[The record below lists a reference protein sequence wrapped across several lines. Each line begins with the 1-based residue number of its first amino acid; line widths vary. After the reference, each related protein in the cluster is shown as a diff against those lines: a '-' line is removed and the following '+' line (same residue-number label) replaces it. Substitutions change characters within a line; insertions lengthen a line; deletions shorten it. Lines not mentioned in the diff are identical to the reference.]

1 MGKAIGYGRT
11 RAFGRER
18 EKCAQVSF
26 DSIELFITVFC
37 VLVFDPKECI
47 LYIYLYTCGCEMKRC
62 YAVDA
67 SYSFK
72 DLVLSTPSWTLSS
85 RKEEEEEEE
94 DCIIDAKSKKTFL
107 DDDFD
112 AEKKTFKK
120 RNETQSFF
128 ARKRKTRGDHA
139 EEEEEEEEEELL
151 SSKMDVRPKKSKTS
165 LADAL
170 FAKGS
175 LADAAAKSRAWGPG
189 ETAET
194 RRSALSEWHKT
205 VDKFRDD
212 YKAKRKAAVKR
223 CKRVGVAR
231 GGGGFGK
238 TIE

>member
-1 MGKAIGYGRT
+1 
-11 RAFGRER
+11 
-18 EKCAQVSF
+18 
-26 DSIELFITVFC
+26 
-37 VLVFDPKECI
+37 
-47 LYIYLYTCGCEMKRC
+47 MKRC

-85 RKEEEEEEE
+85 RKEEEEE
-94 DCIIDAKSKKTFL
+94 DCIDAKSKKTL
-107 DDDFD
+107 DYDFD
-112 AEKKTFKK
+112 AEKTFKK

-139 EEEEEEEEEELL
+139 EEEEEEQQQQQQQQQQQLL
-151 SSKMDVRPKKSKTS
+151 SSKMNVRPKKSKPS

-170 FAKGS
+170 FATGS
-175 LADAAAKSRAWGPG
+175 LADAASKSRAWGPPPGG
-189 ETAET
+189 ETTAET
-194 RRSALSEWHKT
+194 RRSAALSEWHKT
-205 VDKFRDD
+205 VDTFRDD

>member
-1 MGKAIGYGRT
+1 
-11 RAFGRER
+11 
-18 EKCAQVSF
+18 
-26 DSIELFITVFC
+26 
-37 VLVFDPKECI
+37 
-47 LYIYLYTCGCEMKRC
+47 MKNCC

-85 RKEEEEEEE
+85 PRRKEEDEEE
-94 DCIIDAKSKKTFL
+94 DFCIDATKSKKKPL

-112 AEKKTFKK
+112 AKRTKQNKTK
-120 RNETQSFF
+120 SP
-128 ARKRKTRGDHA
+128 ARQKRKTRGDHA

-175 LADAAAKSRAWGPG
+175 LADAAAKSRAWGRLG

-205 VDKFRDD
+205 VDTFRDD

-223 CKRVGVAR
+223 SKQRVGFVRIDR
-231 GGGGFGK
+231 GKIEGK
-238 TIE
+238 GASV

>member
-1 MGKAIGYGRT
+1 
-11 RAFGRER
+11 
-18 EKCAQVSF
+18 
-26 DSIELFITVFC
+26 
-37 VLVFDPKECI
+37 
-47 LYIYLYTCGCEMKRC
+47 MKNCC

-85 RKEEEEEEE
+85 QRKEEEDEEE
-94 DCIIDAKSKKTFL
+94 DFCIDATKSKKKKKKPL
-107 DDDFD
+107 DDFD
-112 AEKKTFKK
+112 AKRTKQNKTK
-120 RNETQSFF
+120 SAA
-128 ARKRKTRGDHA
+128 ARQRKTRGDHA

-175 LADAAAKSRAWGPG
+175 LADAAAKSRAWGGPG

-223 CKRVGVAR
+223 SKRRVGFVR
-231 GGGGFGK
+231 IKGGKIEGK
-238 TIE
+238 GASSV

>member
-1 MGKAIGYGRT
+1 
-11 RAFGRER
+11 
-18 EKCAQVSF
+18 
-26 DSIELFITVFC
+26 
-37 VLVFDPKECI
+37 
-47 LYIYLYTCGCEMKRC
+47 MKNCC

-72 DLVLSTPSWTLSS
+72 DLVLLTPSWTLSS
-85 RKEEEEEEE
+85 PRKEEDEEE
-94 DCIIDAKSKKTFL
+94 DFCIDATKSKKKKPL
-107 DDDFD
+107 DDFD
-112 AEKKTFKK
+112 AKRTKQNKTK
-120 RNETQSFF
+120 SA
-128 ARKRKTRGDHA
+128 ARQKRKTRGDHA
-139 EEEEEEEEEELL
+139 EEEEELL

-175 LADAAAKSRAWGPG
+175 LADAAAKSRAWGRLG

-223 CKRVGVAR
+223 SKRVGFVR
-231 GGGGFGK
+231 SIGGNIEGK
-238 TIE
+238 GASV

>member
-1 MGKAIGYGRT
+1 
-11 RAFGRER
+11 
-18 EKCAQVSF
+18 
-26 DSIELFITVFC
+26 
-37 VLVFDPKECI
+37 
-47 LYIYLYTCGCEMKRC
+47 MKNCC

-85 RKEEEEEEE
+85 QQRKEEDEEE
-94 DCIIDAKSKKTFL
+94 DFCIDATKSKKKKPL
-107 DDDFD
+107 DDFD
-112 AEKKTFKK
+112 AKRTKQNKTK
-120 RNETQSFF
+120 SP
-128 ARKRKTRGDHA
+128 ARQKRKTRGDHA

-151 SSKMDVRPKKSKTS
+151 SSKMEYVRPKKSKTS

-175 LADAAAKSRAWGPG
+175 LADAAAKSRAWGRLG

-205 VDKFRDD
+205 VDTFRDD

-223 CKRVGVAR
+223 SKQRVGFVRIDR
-231 GGGGFGK
+231 GKIEGK
-238 TIE
+238 GASV

>member
-1 MGKAIGYGRT
+1 
-11 RAFGRER
+11 
-18 EKCAQVSF
+18 
-26 DSIELFITVFC
+26 
-37 VLVFDPKECI
+37 
-47 LYIYLYTCGCEMKRC
+47 MKRC
-62 YAVDA
+62 YYAVDA

-85 RKEEEEEEE
+85 RKEEEEEEEEE

-139 EEEEEEEEEELL
+139 EEEEEEEEQQQQQQLL
-151 SSKMDVRPKKSKTS
+151 SSKMNVRPKKSKPS

-170 FAKGS
+170 FATGS
-175 LADAAAKSRAWGPG
+175 LADAASKSRAWGPPPGG
-189 ETAET
+189 ETTAET
-194 RRSALSEWHKT
+194 RRSAALSEWHKT
-205 VDKFRDD
+205 VDTFRDD

>member
-1 MGKAIGYGRT
+1 
-11 RAFGRER
+11 
-18 EKCAQVSF
+18 
-26 DSIELFITVFC
+26 
-37 VLVFDPKECI
+37 
-47 LYIYLYTCGCEMKRC
+47 MKHC

-85 RKEEEEEEE
+85 RKEEEEEE
-94 DCIIDAKSKKTFL
+94 DCIDAKSKKTL
-107 DDDFD
+107 DDFD
-112 AEKKTFKK
+112 AEKTFKK

-139 EEEEEEEEEELL
+139 EEEEEEEQQQQQLL
-151 SSKMDVRPKKSKTS
+151 SSKMNVRPKKSKPS

-170 FAKGS
+170 FATGS
-175 LADAAAKSRAWGPG
+175 LADAASKSRAWGPPPGG

-194 RRSALSEWHKT
+194 RRSAALSEWHKT
-205 VDKFRDD
+205 VDTFRDD

-231 GGGGFGK
+231 GGGSFGK

>member
-1 MGKAIGYGRT
+1 
-11 RAFGRER
+11 
-18 EKCAQVSF
+18 
-26 DSIELFITVFC
+26 
-37 VLVFDPKECI
+37 
-47 LYIYLYTCGCEMKRC
+47 MKRC
-62 YAVDA
+62 YYAVDA

-94 DCIIDAKSKKTFL
+94 DCIDAKSKKTL

-139 EEEEEEEEEELL
+139 EEQQQQQQLL
-151 SSKMDVRPKKSKTS
+151 SSKMNVRPKKSKPS

-170 FAKGS
+170 FATGS
-175 LADAAAKSRAWGPG
+175 LADAASKSRAWGPPPGG
-189 ETAET
+189 ETTAET
-194 RRSALSEWHKT
+194 RRSAALSEWHKT
-205 VDKFRDD
+205 VDTFRDD

>member
-1 MGKAIGYGRT
+1 
-11 RAFGRER
+11 
-18 EKCAQVSF
+18 
-26 DSIELFITVFC
+26 
-37 VLVFDPKECI
+37 
-47 LYIYLYTCGCEMKRC
+47 MKRC

-139 EEEEEEEEEELL
+139 EEEEEEELL
-151 SSKMDVRPKKSKTS
+151 SSKMNVRPKKSKPS

-170 FAKGS
+170 FATGS
-175 LADAAAKSRAWGPG
+175 LADAASKSRAWGPPPGG
-189 ETAET
+189 ETTAET
-194 RRSALSEWHKT
+194 RRSAALSEWHKT
-205 VDKFRDD
+205 VDTFRDD

>member
-1 MGKAIGYGRT
+1 
-11 RAFGRER
+11 
-18 EKCAQVSF
+18 
-26 DSIELFITVFC
+26 
-37 VLVFDPKECI
+37 
-47 LYIYLYTCGCEMKRC
+47 MKNCC
-62 YAVDA
+62 YDVDA

-85 RKEEEEEEE
+85 RKEEEEEEEEE

-139 EEEEEEEEEELL
+139 EEEDEEEEQQQQQQQLL
-151 SSKMDVRPKKSKTS
+151 SSKMNVRPKKSKPS

-170 FAKGS
+170 FATGS
-175 LADAAAKSRAWGPG
+175 LADAASKSRAWGPPPGG
-189 ETAET
+189 ETTAET
-194 RRSALSEWHKT
+194 RRSAALSEWHKT
-205 VDKFRDD
+205 VDTFRDD

>member
-1 MGKAIGYGRT
+1 
-11 RAFGRER
+11 
-18 EKCAQVSF
+18 
-26 DSIELFITVFC
+26 
-37 VLVFDPKECI
+37 
-47 LYIYLYTCGCEMKRC
+47 MKHC

-94 DCIIDAKSKKTFL
+94 EDRIIDAKSKTTL

-112 AEKKTFKK
+112 AEKKTFIKK

-139 EEEEEEEEEELL
+139 EEQQQQQQLL
-151 SSKMDVRPKKSKTS
+151 SSKMNVRPKKSKPS

-170 FAKGS
+170 FATGS
-175 LADAAAKSRAWGPG
+175 LADAASKSRAWGPPPGG

-205 VDKFRDD
+205 VDTFRDD

>member
-1 MGKAIGYGRT
+1 
-11 RAFGRER
+11 
-18 EKCAQVSF
+18 
-26 DSIELFITVFC
+26 
-37 VLVFDPKECI
+37 
-47 LYIYLYTCGCEMKRC
+47 MKNCC

-85 RKEEEEEEE
+85 PRKEEDEEE
-94 DCIIDAKSKKTFL
+94 DFCIDATKSKKKPL

-112 AEKKTFKK
+112 AKRTKQNKTK
-120 RNETQSFF
+120 SP
-128 ARKRKTRGDHA
+128 ARQKRKTRGDHA
-139 EEEEEEEEEELL
+139 EEEEEEEELL
-151 SSKMDVRPKKSKTS
+151 SSKMEYVRPKKSKTS

-175 LADAAAKSRAWGPG
+175 LADAAAKSRAWGRLG

-205 VDKFRDD
+205 VDTFRDD

-223 CKRVGVAR
+223 SKRVGFMR
-231 GGGGFGK
+231 IKGGNIEGK
-238 TIE
+238 GASV

>member
-1 MGKAIGYGRT
+1 
-11 RAFGRER
+11 
-18 EKCAQVSF
+18 
-26 DSIELFITVFC
+26 
-37 VLVFDPKECI
+37 
-47 LYIYLYTCGCEMKRC
+47 MKRC

-94 DCIIDAKSKKTFL
+94 EEDCIDAKSKTTL

-112 AEKKTFKK
+112 AEKKTFIKK

-151 SSKMDVRPKKSKTS
+151 SSKMNVRPKKSKPS

-170 FAKGS
+170 FATGS
-175 LADAAAKSRAWGPG
+175 LADAASKSRAWGPPPGG
-189 ETAET
+189 ETTAET
-194 RRSALSEWHKT
+194 RRSAALSEWHKT
-205 VDKFRDD
+205 VDTFRDD

-231 GGGGFGK
+231 GGGGGFGK

>member
-1 MGKAIGYGRT
+1 
-11 RAFGRER
+11 
-18 EKCAQVSF
+18 
-26 DSIELFITVFC
+26 
-37 VLVFDPKECI
+37 
-47 LYIYLYTCGCEMKRC
+47 MKRC

-85 RKEEEEEEE
+85 RKEEEEEEEEE

-139 EEEEEEEEEELL
+139 EEEEEEELL
-151 SSKMDVRPKKSKTS
+151 SLKMNVRPKKSKPS

-170 FAKGS
+170 FATGS
-175 LADAAAKSRAWGPG
+175 LADAASKSRAWGPPPGG
-189 ETAET
+189 ETTAET
-194 RRSALSEWHKT
+194 RRSAALSEWHKT
-205 VDKFRDD
+205 VDTFRDD

>member
-1 MGKAIGYGRT
+1 
-11 RAFGRER
+11 
-18 EKCAQVSF
+18 
-26 DSIELFITVFC
+26 
-37 VLVFDPKECI
+37 
-47 LYIYLYTCGCEMKRC
+47 MKRC

-94 DCIIDAKSKKTFL
+94 EDRIIDAKSKTTL
-107 DDDFD
+107 DDDCD
-112 AEKKTFKK
+112 AEKKTFSKK

-139 EEEEEEEEEELL
+139 EEEEEEEELL
-151 SSKMDVRPKKSKTS
+151 SSKMNVRPKKSKPS

-170 FAKGS
+170 FATGS
-175 LADAAAKSRAWGPG
+175 LADAASKSRAWGPPPGG
-189 ETAET
+189 ETTAET
-194 RRSALSEWHKT
+194 RRSAALSEWHKT
-205 VDKFRDD
+205 VDTFRDD

>member
-1 MGKAIGYGRT
+1 
-11 RAFGRER
+11 
-18 EKCAQVSF
+18 
-26 DSIELFITVFC
+26 
-37 VLVFDPKECI
+37 
-47 LYIYLYTCGCEMKRC
+47 MKRRY

-94 DCIIDAKSKKTFL
+94 EDCIAKSKKTFL

-139 EEEEEEEEEELL
+139 EEEEEEEEELL
-151 SSKMDVRPKKSKTS
+151 SSKMNVRPKKSKPS

-170 FAKGS
+170 FATGS
-175 LADAAAKSRAWGPG
+175 LADAASKSRAWGPPPGG
-189 ETAET
+189 ETTAET
-194 RRSALSEWHKT
+194 RRSAALSEWHKT
-205 VDKFRDD
+205 VDTFRDD

>member
-1 MGKAIGYGRT
+1 
-11 RAFGRER
+11 
-18 EKCAQVSF
+18 
-26 DSIELFITVFC
+26 
-37 VLVFDPKECI
+37 
-47 LYIYLYTCGCEMKRC
+47 MKRC

-94 DCIIDAKSKKTFL
+94 EEDCIDAKSKTTL

-112 AEKKTFKK
+112 AEKKTFIKK

-128 ARKRKTRGDHA
+128 ARTRKTRGDHA
-139 EEEEEEEEEELL
+139 EEEEEEEELLL
-151 SSKMDVRPKKSKTS
+151 SSKMNVRPKKSKPS

-170 FAKGS
+170 FATGS
-175 LADAAAKSRAWGPG
+175 LADAASKSRAWGPPPGG

-194 RRSALSEWHKT
+194 RRSAALSEWHKT
-205 VDKFRDD
+205 VDTFRDD

-231 GGGGFGK
+231 GGGGGFGK

>member
-1 MGKAIGYGRT
+1 
-11 RAFGRER
+11 
-18 EKCAQVSF
+18 
-26 DSIELFITVFC
+26 
-37 VLVFDPKECI
+37 
-47 LYIYLYTCGCEMKRC
+47 MKRC

-94 DCIIDAKSKKTFL
+94 EEDCIDAKSKTTL

-112 AEKKTFKK
+112 AEKKTFIKK

-139 EEEEEEEEEELL
+139 EEEEEEEEELLL
-151 SSKMDVRPKKSKTS
+151 SSKMNVRPKKSKPS

-170 FAKGS
+170 FATGS
-175 LADAAAKSRAWGPG
+175 LADAASKSRAWGPPPGG

-194 RRSALSEWHKT
+194 RRSAALSEWHKT
-205 VDKFRDD
+205 VDTFRDD

>member
-1 MGKAIGYGRT
+1 
-11 RAFGRER
+11 
-18 EKCAQVSF
+18 
-26 DSIELFITVFC
+26 
-37 VLVFDPKECI
+37 
-47 LYIYLYTCGCEMKRC
+47 MKNCC

-85 RKEEEEEEE
+85 QQRKEEDEEE
-94 DCIIDAKSKKTFL
+94 DFCIDATKSKKKKSL

-112 AEKKTFKK
+112 AKRTKQNKTK
-120 RNETQSFF
+120 SP
-128 ARKRKTRGDHA
+128 ARQKRKTRGDHA
-139 EEEEEEEEEELL
+139 EEEEEEELL
-151 SSKMDVRPKKSKTS
+151 SSKMEYVRPKKSKTS

-175 LADAAAKSRAWGPG
+175 LADAAAKSRAWGRLG

-205 VDKFRDD
+205 VDTFRDD

-223 CKRVGVAR
+223 SKQRVGFVRIDR
-231 GGGGFGK
+231 GKIEGK
-238 TIE
+238 GVSSV

>member
-1 MGKAIGYGRT
+1 
-11 RAFGRER
+11 
-18 EKCAQVSF
+18 
-26 DSIELFITVFC
+26 
-37 VLVFDPKECI
+37 
-47 LYIYLYTCGCEMKRC
+47 MKRC

-85 RKEEEEEEE
+85 RKEEEEEEEE

-139 EEEEEEEEEELL
+139 EEEEEQQQQQQLL
-151 SSKMDVRPKKSKTS
+151 SSKMNVRPKKSKPS

-170 FAKGS
+170 FATGS
-175 LADAAAKSRAWGPG
+175 LADAASKSRAWGPPPGG

-194 RRSALSEWHKT
+194 RRSAALSEWHKT
-205 VDKFRDD
+205 VDTFRDD

>member
-1 MGKAIGYGRT
+1 
-11 RAFGRER
+11 
-18 EKCAQVSF
+18 
-26 DSIELFITVFC
+26 
-37 VLVFDPKECI
+37 
-47 LYIYLYTCGCEMKRC
+47 MKNCC

-85 RKEEEEEEE
+85 PRKEEDEEE
-94 DCIIDAKSKKTFL
+94 DFCIDATKSKKKKPL
-107 DDDFD
+107 DDFD
-112 AEKKTFKK
+112 AKRTKQNKTK
-120 RNETQSFF
+120 SP
-128 ARKRKTRGDHA
+128 ARQKRKTRGDHA
-139 EEEEEEEEEELL
+139 EEEEEEELL

-175 LADAAAKSRAWGPG
+175 LADAAAKSRAWGRLG

-223 CKRVGVAR
+223 SKRVGFVR
-231 GGGGFGK
+231 SIGGNIEGK
-238 TIE
+238 GASV

>member
-1 MGKAIGYGRT
+1 
-11 RAFGRER
+11 
-18 EKCAQVSF
+18 
-26 DSIELFITVFC
+26 
-37 VLVFDPKECI
+37 
-47 LYIYLYTCGCEMKRC
+47 MKNCC

-85 RKEEEEEEE
+85 PRKEEEDEEE
-94 DCIIDAKSKKTFL
+94 DFCIDATKSKKKKKKPL
-107 DDDFD
+107 DDFD
-112 AEKKTFKK
+112 AKRTKQNKTK
-120 RNETQSFF
+120 SAA
-128 ARKRKTRGDHA
+128 ARQRKTRGDHA
-139 EEEEEEEEEELL
+139 EEEEEEEGEELL

-175 LADAAAKSRAWGPG
+175 LADAAAKSRAWGGPG

-223 CKRVGVAR
+223 SKRNVGFVR
-231 GGGGFGK
+231 IK
-238 TIE
+238 

>member
-1 MGKAIGYGRT
+1 
-11 RAFGRER
+11 
-18 EKCAQVSF
+18 
-26 DSIELFITVFC
+26 
-37 VLVFDPKECI
+37 
-47 LYIYLYTCGCEMKRC
+47 MKNCC

-85 RKEEEEEEE
+85 PRKEEEDEEE
-94 DCIIDAKSKKTFL
+94 DFCIDATKSKKKKKKPL
-107 DDDFD
+107 DDFD
-112 AEKKTFKK
+112 AKRTKQNKTK
-120 RNETQSFF
+120 SAA
-128 ARKRKTRGDHA
+128 ARQRKTRGDHA
-139 EEEEEEEEEELL
+139 EEEEEEEEEEELL

-175 LADAAAKSRAWGPG
+175 LADAAAKSRAWGGPG

-223 CKRVGVAR
+223 SKRRVGFVR
-231 GGGGFGK
+231 IKGGKIEGK
-238 TIE
+238 GASSV

>member
-1 MGKAIGYGRT
+1 
-11 RAFGRER
+11 
-18 EKCAQVSF
+18 
-26 DSIELFITVFC
+26 
-37 VLVFDPKECI
+37 
-47 LYIYLYTCGCEMKRC
+47 MKRC

-94 DCIIDAKSKKTFL
+94 EDRIIDAKSKTTL
-107 DDDFD
+107 DDDCD
-112 AEKKTFKK
+112 AEKTTFSSKK

-151 SSKMDVRPKKSKTS
+151 LSSKMNVRPKKSKLS

-170 FAKGS
+170 FATGS
-175 LADAAAKSRAWGPG
+175 LADAASKSRAWGPPPGG

-194 RRSALSEWHKT
+194 RRSAALSERHKT
-205 VDKFRDD
+205 VDTFRDD

-231 GGGGFGK
+231 GGGGGFGK

>member
-1 MGKAIGYGRT
+1 
-11 RAFGRER
+11 
-18 EKCAQVSF
+18 
-26 DSIELFITVFC
+26 
-37 VLVFDPKECI
+37 
-47 LYIYLYTCGCEMKRC
+47 MKNCC

-85 RKEEEEEEE
+85 PRKEEDEEE
-94 DCIIDAKSKKTFL
+94 DFCIDATKSKKKPL

-112 AEKKTFKK
+112 AKRTKQNKTK
-120 RNETQSFF
+120 SA
-128 ARKRKTRGDHA
+128 ARQKRKTRGDHA
-139 EEEEEEEEEELL
+139 EEEEEEEEELL

-175 LADAAAKSRAWGPG
+175 LADAAAKSRAWGRLG

-223 CKRVGVAR
+223 SKRVGFVR
-231 GGGGFGK
+231 SIGGNIEGK
-238 TIE
+238 GASV

>member
-1 MGKAIGYGRT
+1 
-11 RAFGRER
+11 
-18 EKCAQVSF
+18 
-26 DSIELFITVFC
+26 
-37 VLVFDPKECI
+37 
-47 LYIYLYTCGCEMKRC
+47 MKRC
-62 YAVDA
+62 YYAVDA

-85 RKEEEEEEE
+85 RKEEEEEEEEE

-139 EEEEEEEEEELL
+139 EEEEEEELL
-151 SSKMDVRPKKSKTS
+151 SSKMNVRPKKSKPS

-170 FAKGS
+170 FATGS
-175 LADAAAKSRAWGPG
+175 LADAASKSRAWGPPPGG
-189 ETAET
+189 ETTAET
-194 RRSALSEWHKT
+194 RRSAALSEWHKT
-205 VDKFRDD
+205 VDTFRDD

>member
-1 MGKAIGYGRT
+1 
-11 RAFGRER
+11 
-18 EKCAQVSF
+18 
-26 DSIELFITVFC
+26 
-37 VLVFDPKECI
+37 
-47 LYIYLYTCGCEMKRC
+47 MKNCC

-85 RKEEEEEEE
+85 PRKEEDEEENF
-94 DCIIDAKSKKTFL
+94 CIDATKSKKKPL

-112 AEKKTFKK
+112 AKRTKQNKTK
-120 RNETQSFF
+120 SP
-128 ARKRKTRGDHA
+128 ARQKRKTRGDHA

-175 LADAAAKSRAWGPG
+175 LADAAAKSLAWGRLG

-205 VDKFRDD
+205 VDTFRDD

-223 CKRVGVAR
+223 SKRNVGFVRIDR
-231 GGGGFGK
+231 GKIEGK
-238 TIE
+238 GASV